1 MAPGFLSGDGGE
13 GERYAGSV
21 SIFVSGHTG
30 FQRHQAFPDVDG
42 QIDSLIQSP
51 KFRQHFVTKGRDF
64 VVKLGALGVDFLIQ
78 PFDFSLKAFHF
89 GFDFPKVGDNEFLD
103 CLFDVNG
110 HGVFYHV
117 SGSLFIVLG

>member
-1 MAPGFLSGDGGE
+1 MGSGREHRGGS
-13 GERYAGSV
+13 GP
-21 SIFVSGHTG
+21 IFVSGHTG

-42 QIDSLIQSP
+42 QIDSLVQSP
-51 KFRQHFVTKGRDF
+51 KFRQYFVTEGQYFVTEGQDF

-89 GFDFPKVGDNEFLD
+89 GFDVPKVGDDEFLD

-110 HGVFYHV
+110 HGLFYHT
-117 SGSLFIVLG
+117 